1 MSGIILNR
9 IAPVQSYLI
18 NSNKN
23 GVFQHHLNDIISFVT
38 TNVSSTRSDSS
49 KENVFSKGNNF
60 WISNLSYPLKEFISF
75 ELNHHVIKLS
85 NLSIKSCDQNNCFKD
100 FDVLGSNT
108 GDTWENI
115 CQIRKDYLFFM
126 GSIRNIECH
135 SDFFY
140 KHIKFAQVSPDRY
153 NNYYFIFHYIDL
165 YGELIQ
171 IQINYCTFKLIF
183 PHLYKSLFL
192 FTVLNKN

>member
-23 GVFQHHLNDIISFVT
+23 GVFQHHLNDINSFVT